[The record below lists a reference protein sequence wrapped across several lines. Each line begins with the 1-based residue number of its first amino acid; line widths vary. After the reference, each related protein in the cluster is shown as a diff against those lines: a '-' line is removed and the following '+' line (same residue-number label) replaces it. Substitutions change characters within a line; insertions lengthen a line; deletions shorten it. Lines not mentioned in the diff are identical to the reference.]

1 MTSTSITG
9 KTAMRKTVASF
20 ALFGALAVPAIALAA
35 TSSAD
40 TGGYCVKSARG
51 CQAALDAGAQNGSGA
66 GSGAFGAIGKG
77 GDIPNYAGGANG
89 YQTGINNSAVAGNRQ
104 GNLGGDPTP

>member
-1 MTSTSITG
+1 MRNSIAG
-9 KTAMRKTVASF
+9 IALVGAF
-20 ALFGALAVPAIALAA
+20 ALPGIAFAA
-35 TSSAD
+35 ASSAD

-51 CQAALDAGAQNGSGA
+51 CQAALEAGAQNGSGA

-89 YQTGINNSAVAGNRQ
+89 YQTGVNNSAVAGNRQ
-104 GNLGGDPTP
+104 GNLDGDPTP